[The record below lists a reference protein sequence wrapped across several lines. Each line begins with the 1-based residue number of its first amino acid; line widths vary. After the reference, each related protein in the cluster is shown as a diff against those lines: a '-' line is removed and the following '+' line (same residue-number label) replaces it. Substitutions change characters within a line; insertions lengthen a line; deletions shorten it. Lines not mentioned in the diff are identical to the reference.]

1 MSMPSG
7 SCHNKSLNNLLAVC
21 NSMLPDLTS
30 WDIASLVFKMLWY
43 LGVIAAV
50 GGLFSL
56 WLLADTSRR
65 GLNWSLSYSL
75 AGSLLG
81 FHAVILY
88 FLTQVGAANSAGLS
102 GMLDWS
108 MIRFYLELEV
118 GETSLMRMAVFLLL
132 VLGQIGVL
140 AYLTRL
146 TRPPG
151 QAFFRV
157 FYRLNA
163 AALLLLLLSF
173 QATGH
178 VAPLSLMARVALVLH
193 VLGVTLWLGSLLPLW
208 RATRIYDSEQAQL
221 LLSQFSGRATIMVTV
236 LLATAAYLLTQLL
249 SSPAEFLNSAYGVS
263 LVLKVTLVCA
273 LLSLAALNRW
283 WLVPLLTKPG
293 AMLHMRR
300 SISLEMVFGL
310 LTLGMTV
317 FLSTVIGP
325 ASHG

>member
-1 MSMPSG
+1 
-7 SCHNKSLNNLLAVC
+7 
-21 NSMLPDLTS
+21 MLPDLTS
-30 WDIASLVFKMLWY
+30 WDIASLVFKLSWY

-50 GGLFSL
+50 GGTFSL
-56 WLLADTSRR
+56 WLLADTSRK
-65 GLNWSLSYSL
+65 GISWSLSYSL

-88 FLTQVGAANSAGLS
+88 FLAQVGAANNAGFS

-108 MIRFYLELEV
+108 MIRFYMDLEV
-118 GETSLMRMAVFLLL
+118 GETSLLRMAIFLLL

-140 AYLTRL
+140 AYLGRL

-178 VAPLSLMARVALVLH
+178 VAPLSLPARIALVLH
-193 VLGVTLWLGSLLPLW
+193 VFGVALWLGSLLPLL
-208 RATRIYDSEQAQL
+208 RATRIYDTEQAQL
-221 LLSQFSGRATIMVTV
+221 LLSQFSGRATIMVAV
-236 LLATAAYLLTQLL
+236 LLIAAVYLLTQLL
-249 SSPAEFLNSAYGVS
+249 SAPQELFNSVYGVS
-263 LVLKVTLVCA
+263 VMLKVALVCA

-283 WLVPLLTKPG
+283 WLVPLLANSG
-293 AMLHMRR
+293 AMHHIRR
-300 SISLEMVFGL
+300 SITLEMVFGL
-310 LTLGMTV
+310 LILAATV

-325 ASHG
+325 ATHA